1 MIALIDG
8 DILVYRIGFASQ
20 DVDINFA
27 MARMDTLIKGICE
40 RLETD
45 KYRLYLTS
53 EDKSN
58 FRYGIYPE
66 YKANRTAPKPIHYK
80 ELRAHLL
87 SDHSAIEVYGREA
100 DDALADDQN
109 SGSEG
114 TTIASIDK
122 DLDQVPG
129 AHYDF
134 VKDVTYSVD
143 QKRALRFFYY
153 QLLTGDRT
161 DNIPGIEGIGPK
173 KAAAILE
180 GVEPVESELFRA
192 VRNKYESH
200 YGEKG
205 DEIMLLMGRLLKIG
219 GPLWEFPEVT
229 KEEDFDPTSNEL
241 SQESLNEV
249 S

>member
-27 MARMDTLIKGICE
+27 AARMDTLVKGICE
-40 RLETD
+40 RLGTD

-58 FRYGIYPE
+58 FRYTIYPE

-87 SDHSAIEVYGREA
+87 SDHSAIEIYGREA

-109 SGSEG
+109 AGLEA

-129 AHYDF
+129 EHYDF
-134 VKDVTYSVD
+134 VKDVTYTVD
-143 QKRALRFFYY
+143 QKRAIRFFYY

-161 DNIPGIEGIGPK
+161 DNITGIEGIGPK

-180 GVEPVESELFRA
+180 GVEPTESALFRA
-192 VRNKYESH
+192 VRDQYENKYAEDGSRL
-200 YGEKG
+200 
-205 DEIMLLMGRLLKIG
+205 MLLNGRLLKIG
-219 GPLWEFPEVT
+219 GPLWEFPEVEA
-229 KEEDFDPTSNEL
+229 EEDFDPTSNEL
-241 SQESLNEV
+241 CQEYLSEPN
-249 S
+249 